1 MSVKRW
7 MSLAAALVMTALL
20 CTAALADVSGI
31 NIIGAAAVSDAPA
44 VYLEMRALDGTGA
57 GMRTQQQDFRF
68 TAGEENIELTT
79 GTVPGGNR
87 GHIVVVDT
95 SMYYYGSKNVKAENI
110 REIVGAYLSRLS
122 SDERVMFVLSTD
134 AARPTCTN
142 YMTLD
147 HAREYAQGIELGQAK
162 SARINTAIYEAFGY
176 AIAPAQGAPL
186 FNSVFIVADPD
197 LQSNDDREH
206 TLNESVQMRASS
218 GRNFDVGVAVLHRDN
233 FLQDTS
239 NERRKALEEGFAK
252 YAEFAKQCGG
262 RYVQIPQDNKGVDTN
277 EVHVQLSS
285 WLYTTQT
292 FCVDF
297 SALSGHIPTE
307 PQVQNVKLSISCN
320 GAVREMNVLLD
331 TALLPEPEATPVPT
345 PDVPTPTPA
354 PTPVVARGQD
364 DAVAMQAIHALQK
377 MNYLNKS
384 SVKEFDNDC
393 FIAYIDFCE
402 KNGVDPRDGI
412 YEETY
417 HLMLSGEAVAIEL
430 ATPAPTP
437 TPEPTIPPEG
447 YAINDQDT
455 EHSGGYIARIQAI
468 LKNLNC
474 YGEEATSNVG
484 RMDQATVDAANKYCE
499 AFNWRNDHPNGVSKA
514 ICTEIIT
521 NGEKLNPIATP
532 QPTMQEK
539 AKAFLAGSTQILE
552 YVVPNW
558 MLVAAC
564 FALVILIALILIL
577 CRSGKK
583 GRKEQ
588 DVPPQTK
595 APQPQGVQ
603 QSFVSG
609 AQTSDEEETVG
620 SDGRRLVMLEIGY
633 AGMSRQEACTLT
645 EGRPFTI
652 GRRDSR
658 GELPTPNLVLD
669 GSDKSASRGQHAML
683 LYKSGQVYLSD
694 LSKYHNTMLNGMS
707 VFEREGRDGVPVK
720 NGDEI
725 TISSHTIRITW

>member
-7 MSLAAALVMTALL
+7 MSLAAALLMTALL
-20 CTAALADVSGI
+20 CTTALAEVSGI

-44 VYLEMRALDGTGA
+44 VYIEVRALDGTGT
-57 GMRTQQQDFRF
+57 GVRTQQQDFRF
-68 TAGEENIELTT
+68 TAGEEDIELTT
-79 GTVPGGNR
+79 GAVPDGNR
-87 GHIVVVDT
+87 GHIIVVDT
-95 SMYYYGSKNVKAENI
+95 SRYYYGSKNVKAENI
-110 REIVGAYLSRLS
+110 REVVGAYLSRLS

-134 AARPTCTN
+134 AARPTSTN

-147 HAREYAQGIELGQAK
+147 HAREYARGIELGQERSAK
-162 SARINTAIYEAFGY
+162 INTAIYEAFSY
-176 AIAPAQGAPL
+176 AVTPVQGAPL

-197 LQSNDDREH
+197 LESNQDREH

-218 GRNFDVGVAVLHRDN
+218 GRNFDVGIAVLRRES

-239 NERRKALEEGFAK
+239 DERRKELEEGFAK
-252 YAEFAKQCGG
+252 YAEFAQQCGG
-262 RYVQIPQDNKGVDTN
+262 RYIQIPQDNKGVDID

-307 PQVQNVKLSISCN
+307 PQVQSVKLSVSCS
-320 GAVREMNVLLD
+320 GAVREINVRLD
-331 TALLPEPEATPVPT
+331 TALLPEPEATLTPTPNVPT
-345 PDVPTPTPA
+345 LSPA
-354 PTPVVARGQD
+354 PTPVVAQGQD
-364 DAVAMQAIHALQK
+364 DAVAMQAIRALQK

-402 KNGVDPRDGI
+402 RNGIDPRDGI
-412 YEETY
+412 YEDTY
-417 HLMLSGEAVAIEL
+417 QLMLSGEAIAIEL
-430 ATPAPTP
+430 ATPAPTA
-437 TPEPTIPPEG
+437 TPVPTIPPEG

-455 EHSGGYIARIQAI
+455 EHSGGYIAQIQAI

-499 AFNWRNDHPNGVSKA
+499 AYNWRNDHPNGVSKA
-514 ICTEIIT
+514 ICTEILT
-521 NGEKLNPIATP
+521 NGEKLNPIATME
-532 QPTMQEK
+532 PTLQEK
-539 AKAFLAGSTQILE
+539 VKAFLAGSTQIMK
-552 YVVPNW
+552 YNVPTW

-577 CRSGKK
+577 SRPGKK
-583 GRKEQ
+583 RGEEQ
-588 DVPPQTK
+588 DVQQEQHTQTKPQTFISV
-595 APQPQGVQ
+595 P
-603 QSFVSG
+603 
-609 AQTSDEEETVG
+609 QTSDEEETVG
-620 SDGRRLVMLEIGY
+620 SDGRRQAMLEISY
-633 AGMSRQEACTLT
+633 AGMRRQEACTLT
-645 EGRPFTI
+645 EDRPFTI

-658 GELPTPNLVLD
+658 GELPAPNLALD
-669 GSDKSASRGQHAML
+669 GSDRSISRGQHAVL

-694 LSKYHNTMLNGMS
+694 QSKYHNTMLNGMS
-707 VFEREGRDGVPVK
+707 VFEREGKDGVQVAS
-720 NGDEI
+720 GDEI
-725 TISSHTIRITW
+725 TISGHTIRITW